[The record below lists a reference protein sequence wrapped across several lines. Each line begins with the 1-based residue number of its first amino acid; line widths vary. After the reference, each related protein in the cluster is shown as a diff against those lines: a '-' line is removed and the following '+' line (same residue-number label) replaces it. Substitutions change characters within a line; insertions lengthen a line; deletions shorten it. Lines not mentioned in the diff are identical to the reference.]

1 MSRILENVA
10 IGMCA
15 LIGGGVMVILGL
27 ALVSHPEA
35 PKTGLPANST
45 LAGGSRPTDIS
56 NAYQPPLSA
65 SPKAEHMDIIT
76 IDQSNSVT
84 MDQVFDDESVNK
96 VMRELQTLSD
106 KNSPKSPLYL
116 VINSPG
122 GSVDAGMKL
131 IAFARALPQKVKTI
145 TIFAA
150 SMGFQTV
157 QGLDERLITVGGT
170 LMSHPASFGVQGST
184 PYQVVSRLKWILQMI
199 EALDQHDADRMQITL
214 QEYEDLVHDE
224 YWVTDKKAVKDHAA
238 DRSVGIRCGKYASPT
253 KFITVATMFGNVEV
267 EIASC
272 PIIPGI
278 VSFKMPSNTSS
289 GVLSYVRLMLTDREA
304 FTREYIVNNK
314 FLEYQKQ

>member
-1 MSRILENVA
+1 MKRILENVA
-10 IGMCA
+10 IGACA
-15 LIGGGVMVILGL
+15 ILGGGIMIILGL
-27 ALVSHPEA
+27 AITGASAKPEA
-35 PKTGLPANST
+35 TKGSLVAPTPA
-45 LAGGSRPTDIS
+45 AGIREDIS
-56 NAYQPPLSA
+56 TAYQPPLSQ
-65 SPKAEHMDIIT
+65 SKELKLDT
-76 IDQSNSVT
+76 VTLSQSNSVT
-84 MDQVFDDESVNK
+84 LDQVFDDESVNK
-96 VMRELQTLSD
+96 VMRDLQTLSD
-106 KNSPKSPLYL
+106 NNSKNADLYL

-122 GSVDAGMKL
+122 GSVEAGMKL
-131 IAFARALPQKVKTI
+131 IAFAKALPQKVKTL

-170 LMSHPASFGVQGST
+170 LMSHPASFGVQGQT
-184 PYQVVSRLKWILQMI
+184 PYQVISRLNWILQMI
-199 EALDQHDADRMQITL
+199 EELDQHDADRMQITL

-238 DRSVGIRCGKYASPT
+238 DRTVGVRCGKYDSPT
-253 KFITVATMFGNVEV
+253 KFIIVATMFGNVEV

-278 VSFKMPSNTSS
+278 ISFKMPSNTSN
-289 GVLSYVRLMLTDREA
+289 GALNYVRLMLTDREA